1 MQSHHIN
8 THGGSTT
15 STALVKFAAMREHL
29 GVSRSGLYKMIRERR
44 IPYKK
49 VGVEYRF
56 DREEIKAWLDRRSVK
71 ARV

>member
-1 MQSHHIN
+1 MQQHN
-8 THGGSTT
+8 TSSTAPA
-15 STALVKFAAMREHL
+15 TALVKFAEMREHL

>member
-1 MQSHHIN
+1 MQSQHTN
-8 THGGSTT
+8 TP
-15 STALVKFAAMREHL
+15 ALVKFAQMREHL

>member
-1 MQSHHIN
+1 MQSQHTN
-8 THGGSTT
+8 TPAP
-15 STALVKFAAMREHL
+15 ALVKFAEMRQHL

-56 DREEIKAWLDRRSVK
+56 DRDEIKAWLDRRSVK

>member
-1 MQSHHIN
+1 MQSQHTN
-8 THGGSTT
+8 TP
-15 STALVKFAAMREHL
+15 ALVKFAEMRQHL

>member
-1 MQSHHIN
+1 MQSQHTN
-8 THGGSTT
+8 TP
-15 STALVKFAAMREHL
+15 ALVKFAEMRQHL
-29 GVSRSGLYKMIRERR
+29 GISRSGLYKMIRERR

-56 DREEIKAWLDRRSVK
+56 DREEIKAWLDRRNVK